1 MWLAYSSQPSAHYL
15 LRIQYKGGAGKIR
28 PLNFTANAT
37 AMTSEENLFAGFN
50 NRGKRQYRKLIGTV
64 EKLSEEFSEYENVG
78 LPAHKAALDGNIEA
92 LTQIFLWLEDE
103 VPALDV
109 NGATPLHLAAK
120 QNRVNAIK

>member
-1 MWLAYSSQPSAHYL
+1 MSSE
-15 LRIQYKGGAGKIR
+15 K
-28 PLNFTANAT
+28 T
-37 AMTSEENLFAGFN
+37 LFAGFN

-64 EKLSEEFSEYENVG
+64 EHLSDEFSEYAGIG

-92 LTQIFLWLEDE
+92 LAQIFLWLEDE